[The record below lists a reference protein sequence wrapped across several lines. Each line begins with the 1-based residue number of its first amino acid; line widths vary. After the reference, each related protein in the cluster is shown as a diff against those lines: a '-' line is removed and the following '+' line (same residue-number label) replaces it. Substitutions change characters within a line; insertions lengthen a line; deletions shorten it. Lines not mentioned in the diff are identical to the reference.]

1 MYNTTFNLLCIDNK
15 KSIDHRFAGS
25 ISHQSKPREKIK
37 NKKNFNKYIQM
48 VSQPLYTRL

>member
-37 NKKNFNKYIQM
+37 NKKNSTSTFRWLAN
-48 VSQPLYTRL
+48 LYTRL